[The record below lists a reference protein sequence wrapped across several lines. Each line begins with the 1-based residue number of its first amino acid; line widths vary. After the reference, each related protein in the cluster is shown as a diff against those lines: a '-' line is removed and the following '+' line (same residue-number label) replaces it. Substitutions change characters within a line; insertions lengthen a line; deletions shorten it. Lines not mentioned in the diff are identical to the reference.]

1 MAVLEFLAGHSEIL
15 LLVLVVRLPAP
26 CADKVTTNRNNCS
39 CREVKTCGMAPAMD
53 RSNEHLVAAFAH
65 VLREARQSAGLTQED
80 LAERAEVSVRFIS
93 MLETGRRQPSLSAL
107 AALAEGLRSP
117 MSALVSAVEGR
128 LSLQNETADNGEAA
142 VLSDQS
148 PTFGQ
153 S

>member
-1 MAVLEFLAGHSEIL
+1 
-15 LLVLVVRLPAP
+15 
-26 CADKVTTNRNNCS
+26 
-39 CREVKTCGMAPAMD
+39 MD